1 MDARHGIEWLS
12 ATVLEDGPNGTVVRW
27 EDGSAQR
34 VTIRAWV
41 RDSQPPDGAAD
52 LRKASKSD
60 GIGNPASPLHGE
72 LSELREEK
80 KTQVSQRVHEIQRAA
95 VEREAELI
103 EFKRLQQVHDY
114 QLQRQL
120 EQEEIELHTPRRR
133 IGGRSTPPPLNGN
146 GSATPSGYDLTR
158 SMRAA
163 ASPSRCAPSSSS
175 SAAPQSPSSR
185 SRGGSRSL
193 SVVNVSSAQTRT
205 AYNHPP
211 PMPQGHDGSRELTD
225 TPAYQV
231 WRGRYLN
238 PSSPSSS
245 SSTGTPS
252 APPRRETPPPPEN
265 AVVATADTRRARSPA
280 PRAAG
285 QARAYRRTASVAV
298 AYGRSANDVLA
309 ESGLYSDRGLS
320 AIATANVEAAAA
332 MPPRGRHGTPP
343 PQQRS
348 NGGSGVVPRV
358 ASPGFPR
365 PQSPL
370 VGAAPSAPPSQRRKH
385 AASLSSSSSTSSS
398 EGFLSHYARLRSNMP
413 STNNANGSSY
423 SSANSSN
430 YRQVSAA
437 PAPIDGEGGLATF
450 IMQSVQGHVARGQ
463 QEAAMQAYQ
472 RQYQEHVEV
481 QQQQLQAAP
490 PPPPRAMRPPSPS
503 PGAKKIRQRSPA
515 LSEAFSALE
524 RVNAAFANPA
534 SSFDP
539 PLPPSPTASVHNHTA
554 RYPPPP
560 PTYSSR
566 GGPSAAFLPNRENS
580 RTNGFAPSVPAPVP
594 PPPPPP
600 RRTAADASTSTLQAP
615 LVAEAGA
622 TAAKA
627 AVIVP
632 DGDAEDKGGDDPR
645 ILGQNQSFSTN
656 SSNSAPAP
664 APPAPSSLGPVLFDP
679 RVVGEHVGGS
689 DEEVDLDDSDD
700 DDDDDANEERA
711 GEPKTQVPSTSD
723 KGSEDKGGED
733 KGIGDIKNESASA
746 AAPPRVSAISAF
758 QARQFAGVKIPP
770 PPPPPPALRDS
781 NSSNEDDKGSTS
793 DYGDESQPAH
803 HGVRFASDKG
813 ELPPR
818 VADSKS
824 AAASTTI
831 HIPLSSSGSSEDKG
845 GSGPDDLVGPGDAN
859 AAGVDPAAA
868 AVAAHSHDNP
878 SHNHNRPTSNSGRN
892 SSSGVGGRMEAR
904 PLLHEPSTSSSGS
917 ARMRKATPDPG
928 PNRRHTRSDV
938 PNVQSIHR
946 VSPTKEAGNPAPV
959 VAHMGTGGSL
969 GGDEFGDK

>member
-1 MDARHGIEWLS
+1 MSVAELPEHLWSKGASVEARHGIEWLP

-41 RDSQPPDGAAD
+41 REPQPPDGAAD
-52 LRKASKSD
+52 LRKAAKSD
-60 GIGNPASPLHGE
+60 YVGNPTSPLHGE

-133 IGGRSTPPPLNGN
+133 IGGRNP
-146 GSATPSGYDLTR
+146 TPSGYDLTR

-163 ASPSRCAPSSSS
+163 ASPSRRAPSS
-175 SAAPQSPSSR
+175 ATAPHSPSSR

-193 SVVNVSSAQTRT
+193 SVVNVSSAQTRA

-211 PMPQGHDGSRELTD
+211 PMPQGPDGSRELTD

-245 SSTGTPS
+245 GSSSTGAPS
-252 APPRRETPPPPEN
+252 APPRRETPPLEN
-265 AVVATADTRRARSPA
+265 AVATVDNRRARSPA
-280 PRAAG
+280 PRAGG
-285 QARAYRRTASVAV
+285 QSRSYRRTASVDV
-298 AYGRSANDVLA
+298 VYGRSAKDVLA

-320 AIATANVEAAAA
+320 ALATATVEAAAA

-343 PQQRS
+343 PQRS
-348 NGGSGVVPRV
+348 SSSGGGGMMPRA

-370 VGAAPSAPPSQRRKH
+370 VGAAPSAPPSAQRKPQ
-385 AASLSSSSSTSSS
+385 AASSPS
-398 EGFLSHYARLRSNMP
+398 EGFLSHYARLRNSMP
-413 STNNANGSSY
+413 AT
-423 SSANSSN
+423 NSSHASCGN
-430 YRQVSAA
+430 SSSSYRQVSAA
-437 PAPIDGEGGLATF
+437 PAPRDGEGGLATF

-463 QEAAMQAYQ
+463 QEAAMLAYQ

-481 QQQQLQAAP
+481 QQQQLQMAP
-490 PPPPRAMRPPSPS
+490 PPPPRSPRRPPSPAPGANRTRPRS
-503 PGAKKIRQRSPA
+503 PG

-524 RVNAAFANPA
+524 RVNAAFAHPA

-539 PLPPSPTASVHNHTA
+539 PTQQPSPTASLHNYTA

-566 GGPSAAFLPNRENS
+566 GGPSAAFLPNREAANQ
-580 RTNGFAPSVPAPVP
+580 FVPSVPALVP

-600 RRTAADASTSTLQAP
+600 RRSSPDVHPSALQAP
-615 LVAEAGA
+615 LVAEPAETSA
-622 TAAKA
+622 NTS
-627 AVIVP
+627 VIVP
-632 DGDAEDKGGDDPR
+632 DGNAEDKGGDDQR
-645 ILGQNQSFSTN
+645 TVGQAQNFTTNGHN
-656 SSNSAPAP
+656 SSGAAAT
-664 APPAPSSLGPVLFDP
+664 APPGASSTLGPVLFDP

-689 DEEVDLDDSDD
+689 DEEVDLDDSDEDVD
-700 DDDDDANEERA
+700 DEDAYDKGV
-711 GEPKTQVPSTSD
+711 GEPKNQVLNTSD
-723 KGSEDKGGED
+723 KGSEDKGGEVYAVRDD
-733 KGIGDIKNESASA
+733 KGSADIRHESAGT
-746 AAPPRVSAISAF
+746 AAPPRISAISAF
-758 QARQFAGVKIPP
+758 QGARQDTGGKV

-781 NSSNEDDKGSTS
+781 NSSNEDKGSS
-793 DYGDESQPAH
+793 SEHGDGSQERMNI
-803 HGVRFASDKG
+803 GVRFAPNEG
-813 ELPPR
+813 ELPPH
-818 VADSKS
+818 VANSKTNTNTSPANSS
-824 AAASTTI
+824 AI
-831 HIPLSSSGSSEDKG
+831 GSSGTSEDKG
-845 GSGPDDLVGPGDAN
+845 GCGPGDLVGGSHAVS
-859 AAGVDPAAA
+859 VDPSAAL
-868 AVAAHSHDNP
+868 VAHSHGN
-878 SHNHNRPTSNSGRN
+878 SNSGSR
-892 SSSGVGGRMEAR
+892 SSAGGWAAAR
-904 PLLHEPSTSSSGS
+904 PLLHEPSSTSPSGS
-917 ARMRKATPDPG
+917 ARMRKATPSPG
-928 PNRRHTRSDV
+928 PNRRHARSEV

-946 VSPTKEAGNPAPV
+946 VSPTKEAGKPV
-959 VAHMGTGGSL
+959 VIPNGNGGAL
-969 GGDEFGDK
+969 GGDDFGDK